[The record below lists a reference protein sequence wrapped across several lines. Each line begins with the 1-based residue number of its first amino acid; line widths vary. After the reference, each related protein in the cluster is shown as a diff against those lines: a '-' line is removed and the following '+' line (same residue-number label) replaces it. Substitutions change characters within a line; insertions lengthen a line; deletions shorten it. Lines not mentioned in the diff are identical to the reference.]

1 MGSPEAN
8 MATAAIRQIA
18 LPLTNN
24 EVQGFSSNGFL
35 TFEQLVAPGELQ
47 SLRRTLENLFETRA
61 GENEGAQLDL
71 LAPSGRNSART
82 SPQITNP
89 ANYAPELH
97 QMQFFRDALTVAKQL
112 LGEKARFLWDM
123 AILKAP
129 KVGAPT
135 PWHQDEAYR
144 DPNFEYTELTIWI
157 ALQDTPVENGCLR
170 FLPGSHR
177 IGVLEHGSA
186 NNDPS
191 CQALQCSSELDPTA
205 GVSCP
210 LHAGDCTVHHHRTL
224 HCSNPNTAPNP
235 RLGYIL
241 IFGLPPRPVQTART
255 FPWLEERHTHAQ
267 DLRRQWMWRG
277 GLFVTAWRRLRHREV
292 PDWLSIKY
300 AIKRS
305 LDVLHSGR

>member
-1 MGSPEAN
+1 
-8 MATAAIRQIA
+8 MATATIRQTA
-18 LPLTNN
+18 LPLTNK
-24 EVQGFSSNGFL
+24 EVQAFSDNGFL
-35 TFEQLVAPGELQ
+35 TFEQLVAPSELET
-47 SLRRTLENLFETRA
+47 LRRMLEHLFDTRA
-61 GENEGAQLDL
+61 GEDEGAQLDL
-71 LAPSGRNSART
+71 LAPSGGPNSART

-97 QMQFFRDALTVAKQL
+97 QMPFFRDALTIAKQL
-112 LGEKARFLWDM
+112 LGERARFLWDM
-123 AILKAP
+123 AIRKAP

-157 ALQDTPVENGCLR
+157 AMQDMPVENGCLR

-191 CQALQCSSELDPTA
+191 CQALQCTSDLDPVA
-205 GVSCP
+205 CVSCP
-210 LHAGDCTVHHHRTL
+210 LRAGDCSIHHHRTL
-224 HCSNPNTAPNP
+224 HCSNPNTASNP
-235 RLGYIL
+235 RLAYIL
-241 IFGLPPRPVQTART
+241 IFGLPPHRIESARA

-277 GLFVTAWRRLRHREV
+277 GLFVTAWRRLRRGEF

>member
-1 MGSPEAN
+1 MIDS
-8 MATAAIRQIA
+8 TAS
-18 LPLTNN
+18 PLTDS
-24 EVQGFSSNGFL
+24 EVQSFSTDGFL
-35 TFEQLVAPGELQ
+35 TLKQLVAPGELQ
-47 SLRRTLENLFETRA
+47 LLRQTLENLFETRA

-71 LAPSGRNSART
+71 LAPSGPGSART

-89 ANYAPELH
+89 ANYAPALH
-97 QMQFFRDALTVAKQL
+97 QMQFFRDALTLAKQL

-129 KVGAPT
+129 KIGAPT

-144 DPNFEYTELTIWI
+144 DPNFDYTELTIWI

-170 FLPGSHR
+170 FIPGSHR
-177 IGVLEHGSA
+177 AGVLAHGSV

-191 CQALQCSSELDPTA
+191 CQALQCSSSFNPAA

-210 LHAGDCTVHHHRTL
+210 LVAGDCTIHHHRTV
-224 HCSNPNTAPNP
+224 HCSNPNTSARQ

-241 IFGLPPRPVQTART
+241 IFGLPPRPIQNSRA
-255 FPWLEERHTHAQ
+255 FPWLEERHTRAQ

-277 GLFVTAWRRLRHREV
+277 GLFVTAWRKLRRREV
-292 PDWLSIKY
+292 PDWPSVKY

-305 LDVLHSGR
+305 LEVLHSGR